1 MPLPPIP
8 TQAADQVNISR
19 QPKPELKKRPKRVEI
34 EETNPVEEATAPE
47 TLESTEIQ
55 TTPQFLA
62 QSAIER
68 MKAPAKGAKKAAMAT
83 RQSPKVRKTPD
94 RKSTR
99 LNSSH

>member
-8 TQAADQVNISR
+8 TQAADQVNIRR

-34 EETNPVEEATAPE
+34 EETSLVDEAAPE
-47 TLESTEIQ
+47 TLASPETQ

-68 MKAPAKGAKKAAMAT
+68 MKAPAKGSKKAIMAT
-83 RQSPKVRKTPD
+83 RQSPKVRKIPD
-94 RKSTR
+94 DGITR
-99 LNSSH
+99 MFV